1 MPMRIGVCDDNAEE
15 RQEMEKI
22 CLEVAEALS
31 MDCEVVVFGM
41 GSELLEYENDL
52 DVLILDIE
60 MPQIS
65 GLEVK
70 QKLRELG
77 KDTLI
82 IYVTNHE
89 ELVFSAFGVNV
100 HGFIRKQYLG
110 MQLPKILTSAM
121 EILNLYVILD
131 GNLDSRDIK
140 YMKSHRV
147 YTELFLVKGEKKTTR
162 IPLSEYEKILAK
174 VGFVRIHKSYLVNF
188 KWVDNITEKEIVIGS
203 EILPIAT
210 RSQKEVKRKY
220 QEFCEKNARYC

>member
-1 MPMRIGVCDDNAEE
+1 MRIGVCDDDAKE
-15 RQEMEKI
+15 RQRMEKI
-22 CLEVAEALS
+22 CLEVVEVLAV
-31 MDCEVVVFGM
+31 DCEVIVFDE
-41 GSELLEYENDL
+41 GSKPLEYEHDL

-70 QKLRELG
+70 QRLRTLG
-77 KDTLI
+77 KDSI
-82 IYVTNHE
+82 IIFVTNHE

-100 HGFIRKQYLG
+100 HGFIRKQYVEI
-110 MQLPKILTSAM
+110 QLPKILTSAI
-121 EILNLYVILD
+121 EILNSYVML
-131 GNLDSRDIK
+131 GENLHSRDIK
-140 YMKSHRV
+140 YMKSLRV
-147 YTELFLVKGEKKTTR
+147 YTELFLVNGEKKTTR
-162 IPLSEYEKILAK
+162 ITLSEYEKILSK
-174 VGFVRIHKSYLVNF
+174 VGFARIHKSYLVNF